1 MYKQKKFD
9 TLITAKSN
17 PFKLNL
23 KETARYKDLIWL
35 FVQRDFKT
43 KYKQTILGPLW
54 FIIQPLLTT
63 FIFTIVFGQIAKLS
77 TDGVPQFL
85 FYLAGNVP
93 WLFFSSCLTRTS
105 ATFYENIRLFGRV
118 YFPRIA
124 VPISTVI
131 TCFFNFLIQFVMF
144 VIIDLIL
151 ILTGANTHITWYAA
165 LFPLLILELGIL
177 GMGVG
182 IIISSL
188 TVKYRDL
195 QVLVSFGM
203 QLWMYISPVVYSVS
217 SIENTTLKTLIM
229 LNPVSPVIEFMRAG
243 WLGVG
248 TTNWMCL
255 GISLAVTAVIAF
267 LGLVIFNKTEKN
279 FMDKI

>member
-1 MYKQKKFD
+1 MKEKFD

-17 PFKLNL
+17 PFKLNI
-23 KETARYKDLIWL
+23 KETAKYKDLIWL

-63 FIFTIVFGQIAKLS
+63 FVFTIVFGQIAKLS

-93 WLFFSSCLTRTS
+93 WLFFSTCLNHTS
-105 ATFYENIRLFGRV
+105 TTFYTNARLFGRV
-118 YFPRIA
+118 YFPRIIT
-124 VPISTVI
+124 PISTVI

-144 VIIDLIL
+144 VCLDVVFIL
-151 ILTGANTHITWYAA
+151 VGANVHITRYAA
-165 LFPLLILELGIL
+165 LFPLLILELGVL
-177 GMGVG
+177 GMGIG

-195 QVLVSFGM
+195 QVLVGFGV
-203 QLWMYISPVVYSVS
+203 QLLMYVSPVVYSIS
-217 SIENTTLKTLIM
+217 SIENSTLKTLIM
-229 LNPVSPVIEFMRAG
+229 LNPVSPVIEFMRVG

-248 TTNWMCL
+248 STEWLYL
-255 GISLAVTAVIAF
+255 GISLAVTLVIAF
-267 LGLVIFNKTEKN
+267 LGIVIFNKTEKN

>member
-1 MYKQKKFD
+1 MNDKFD

-63 FIFTIVFGQIAKLS
+63 FIFTIVFGYIAGIP

-93 WLFFSSCLTRTS
+93 WLFFAACLNHTSS
-105 ATFYENIRLFGRV
+105 TFYNNARLFGRV
-118 YFPRIA
+118 YFPRIIT
-124 VPISTVI
+124 PISTAL

-144 VIIDLIL
+144 VIIDVIL
-151 ILTGANTHITWYAA
+151 IVTGASADITLYA
-165 LFPLLILELGIL
+165 LLTPVLIMQLGIL
-177 GMGVG
+177 GTG
-182 IIISSL
+182 IGIMISSL
-188 TVKYRDL
+188 TVKYRDM
-195 QVLVSFGM
+195 QVLVGFGV
-203 QLWMYISPVVYSVS
+203 QLWMYLSAVVYSVS
-217 SIENTTLKTLIM
+217 AIENATLKTLIM
-229 LNPVSPVIEFMRAG
+229 LNPVTPVIEFMRIG
-243 WLGVG
+243 WLGAG
-248 TTNWMCL
+248 TVSWLYL
-255 GISLAVTAVIAF
+255 GISFAVTVLIAF
-267 LGLVIFNKTEKN
+267 FGLVIFNKTEKN

>member
-1 MYKQKKFD
+1 MKEKFD

-17 PFKLNL
+17 PFKLNI
-23 KETARYKDLIWL
+23 KETVKYKDLIWL

-77 TDGVPQFL
+77 TEGVPQFL

-105 ATFYENIRLFGRV
+105 ATFYENVRLFGRV

-131 TCFFNFLIQFVMF
+131 TCFFNFLIQFIMF
-144 VIIDLIL
+144 VIIDVIL
-151 ILTGANTHITWYAA
+151 LLTGANTQITWYAA

-195 QVLVSFGM
+195 QVLVSFGV
-203 QLWMYISPVVYSVS
+203 QLWMYVSPVVYSVS
-217 SIENTTLKTLIM
+217 SIENATLKTLVMI
-229 LNPVSPVIEFMRAG
+229 NPVSPVIEFMRAG

-248 TTNWMCL
+248 STSWLYL
-255 GISLAVTAVIAF
+255 GISLIITVVIAF

>member
-1 MYKQKKFD
+1 MMKEKFD
-9 TLITAKSN
+9 TVITAKSN
-17 PFKLNL
+17 PFRLNL
-23 KETARYKDLIWL
+23 KETAKYKDLIWL

-93 WLFFSSCLTRTS
+93 WLFFAAVINQTS
-105 ATFYENIRLFGRV
+105 TTFYSHARLFSRV
-118 YFPRIA
+118 YFPRIIT
-124 VPISTVI
+124 PISTVI

-144 VIIDLIL
+144 IVIDVIFI
-151 ILTGANTHITWYAA
+151 ITGANTEITLYALLA
-165 LFPLLILELGIL
+165 PLLILQLGVL
-177 GMGVG
+177 GMSVG

-195 QVLVSFGM
+195 QVLVSFGV
-203 QLWMYISPVVYSVS
+203 QLWMYVSPVVYSVS
-217 SIENTTLKTLIM
+217 SIENATLKTLVYI
-229 LNPVSPVIEFMRAG
+229 NPVTPIIEFMRKGFINAG
-243 WLGVG
+243 STPWLY
-248 TTNWMCL
+248 L
-255 GISLAVTAVIAF
+255 AISFGITVILAFFSI
-267 LGLVIFNKTEKN
+267 VIFKKEK
-279 FMDKI
+279 

>member
-1 MYKQKKFD
+1 MNDKFD

-63 FIFTIVFGQIAKLS
+63 FIFTIVFGYIAGIP

-93 WLFFSSCLTRTS
+93 WLFFAACLNHTSS
-105 ATFYENIRLFGRV
+105 TFYNNARLFGRV
-118 YFPRIA
+118 YFPRIIT
-124 VPISTVI
+124 PISTAL

-144 VIIDLIL
+144 VIIDVIL
-151 ILTGANTHITWYAA
+151 IVTGASADITLYA
-165 LFPLLILELGIL
+165 LLTPVLIMQLGIL
-177 GMGVG
+177 GTG
-182 IIISSL
+182 IGIMISSL
-188 TVKYRDL
+188 TVKYRDM
-195 QVLVSFGM
+195 QVLVGFGV
-203 QLWMYISPVVYSVS
+203 QLWMYLSAVVYSVS
-217 SIENTTLKTLIM
+217 AIENATLKTLIM
-229 LNPVSPVIEFMRAG
+229 LNPVTPVIEFMRIG
-243 WLGVG
+243 WLGAG
-248 TTNWMCL
+248 TVSWLHL
-255 GISLAVTAVIAF
+255 GISFAVTVLIAF
-267 LGLVIFNKTEKN
+267 FGLVIFNKTEKN

>member
-1 MYKQKKFD
+1 MKEKFD

-17 PFKLNL
+17 PFKLNI
-23 KETARYKDLIWL
+23 KETVKYKDLIWL

-77 TDGVPQFL
+77 TEGVPQFL

-105 ATFYENIRLFGRV
+105 ATFYENVRLFGRV

-131 TCFFNFLIQFVMF
+131 TCFFNFLIQFIMF
-144 VIIDLIL
+144 VIIDVIL
-151 ILTGANTHITWYAA
+151 LLTGANTQITWYAA

-195 QVLVSFGM
+195 QVLVSFGV
-203 QLWMYISPVVYSVS
+203 QLWMYVSPVVYSVS
-217 SIENTTLKTLIM
+217 SIENATLKTLVMI
-229 LNPVSPVIEFMRAG
+229 NPVSPVIEFMRAG

-248 TTNWMCL
+248 STSWLYL
-255 GISLAVTAVIAF
+255 GISLAVTVVIAF

>member
-1 MYKQKKFD
+1 MKQQFD
-9 TLITAKSN
+9 TLITAKKN

-23 KETARYKDLIWL
+23 KETVKYKDLIGL

-93 WLFFSSCLTRTS
+93 WLFFAACLNQTS
-105 ATFYENIRLFGRV
+105 ATFYTNARLFSKV
-118 YFPRIA
+118 YFPRIIT
-124 VPISTVI
+124 PISTVI
-131 TCFFNFLIQFVMF
+131 TCFFNFLIQFIMF
-144 VIIDLIL
+144 VIIDVIF
-151 ILTGANTHITWYAA
+151 IFTGANTQITIYA
-165 LFPLLILELGIL
+165 LLSPLLILQLGLL
-177 GMGVG
+177 GMSVG

-195 QVLVSFGM
+195 QVLVSFGV

-217 SIENTTLKTLIM
+217 SIENETLKTLVMI
-229 LNPVSPVIEFMRAG
+229 NPVTPVIEFMRKGFINAG
-243 WLGVG
+243 STPWLYLAISLGV
-248 TTNWMCL
+248 TA
-255 GISLAVTAVIAF
+255 ILAFFSI
-267 LGLVIFNKTEKN
+267 VIFNKTERN
-279 FMDKI
+279 FIDKI

>member
-1 MYKQKKFD
+1 MKEKFD
-9 TLITAKSN
+9 TVITAKSN
-17 PFKLNL
+17 PFRLNL
-23 KETARYKDLIWL
+23 KETAKYKDLIWL

-93 WLFFSSCLTRTS
+93 WLFFAAVINQTS
-105 ATFYENIRLFGRV
+105 TTFYSHARLFSRV
-118 YFPRIA
+118 YFPRIIT
-124 VPISTVI
+124 PISTVI

-144 VIIDLIL
+144 IVIDVIFI
-151 ILTGANTHITWYAA
+151 ITGANTEITLYALLA
-165 LFPLLILELGIL
+165 PLLILQLGVL
-177 GMGVG
+177 GMSVG

-195 QVLVSFGM
+195 QVLVSFGV
-203 QLWMYISPVVYSVS
+203 QLWMYVSPVVYSVS
-217 SIENTTLKTLIM
+217 SIENATLKTLVYI
-229 LNPVSPVIEFMRAG
+229 NPVTPIIEFMRKGFINAG
-243 WLGVG
+243 STPWLY
-248 TTNWMCL
+248 L
-255 GISLAVTAVIAF
+255 AISFGITVILAFFSI
-267 LGLVIFNKTEKN
+267 VIFNKTERN
-279 FMDKI
+279 FIDKI

>member
-1 MYKQKKFD
+1 MMKEKFD
-9 TLITAKSN
+9 TVITAKSN
-17 PFKLNL
+17 PFRLNL
-23 KETARYKDLIWL
+23 KETAKYKDLIWL

-93 WLFFSSCLTRTS
+93 WLFFAAVINQTS
-105 ATFYENIRLFGRV
+105 TTFYSHARLFSRV
-118 YFPRIA
+118 YFPRIIT
-124 VPISTVI
+124 PISTVI

-144 VIIDLIL
+144 IVIDVIFI
-151 ILTGANTHITWYAA
+151 ITGANTEITLYALLA
-165 LFPLLILELGIL
+165 PLLILQLGVL
-177 GMGVG
+177 GMSVG

-195 QVLVSFGM
+195 QVLVSFGV
-203 QLWMYISPVVYSVS
+203 QLWMYVSPVVYSVS
-217 SIENTTLKTLIM
+217 SIENATLKTLVYI
-229 LNPVSPVIEFMRAG
+229 NPVTPIIEFMRKGFINAG
-243 WLGVG
+243 STPWLY
-248 TTNWMCL
+248 L
-255 GISLAVTAVIAF
+255 AISFGITVILAFFSI
-267 LGLVIFNKTEKN
+267 VIFNKTERN
-279 FMDKI
+279 FIDKI

>member
-1 MYKQKKFD
+1 MKEKFD

-23 KETARYKDLIWL
+23 KETAKYKDLVWL

-63 FIFTIVFGQIAKLS
+63 FVFTVVFGMIAKLS

-93 WLFFSSCLTRTS
+93 WMFFSTS
-105 ATFYENIRLFGRV
+105 LVHASTTFHDNARLFGRV
-118 YFPRIA
+118 YFPRIITP
-124 VPISTVI
+124 VSTVI
-131 TCFFNFLIQFVMF
+131 TCFFNFLIQFIMF
-144 VIIDLIL
+144 VIIDLCFVF
-151 ILTGANTHITWYAA
+151 TGAGANVTLYA
-165 LFPLLILELGIL
+165 LLTPVLIAELGIL
-177 GMGVG
+177 GTGVG

-195 QVLVSFGM
+195 QVLVGFGT
-203 QLWMYISPVVYSVS
+203 QLWMYLSAVVYSVS
-217 SIENTTLKTLIM
+217 SIENTTLKTVIM
-229 LNPVSPVIEFMRAG
+229 LNPVTPVIEFMRAG

-248 TTNWMCL
+248 TTSWLYL
-255 GISLAVTAVIAF
+255 GISFAVTVLTAF
-267 LGLVIFNKTEKN
+267 FGVVIFNKTEKN

>member
-1 MYKQKKFD
+1 MNEKFD
-9 TLITAKSN
+9 ILITAKSN

-23 KETARYKDLIWL
+23 KETAKYKDLIWL

-63 FIFTIVFGQIAKLS
+63 FIFTLVFGMIAKLS
-77 TDGVPQFL
+77 TDGTPQFL

-93 WLFFSSCLTRTS
+93 WLFFSTS
-105 ATFYENIRLFGRV
+105 LVHVSTTFYDNARLFGRV
-118 YFPRIA
+118 YFPRIITP
-124 VPISTVI
+124 VSTVI
-131 TCFFNFLIQFVMF
+131 TCFFNFLIQFIMF
-144 VIIDLIL
+144 VVIDLCFV
-151 ILTGANTHITWYAA
+151 LTGAGVNITLYAI
-165 LFPLLILELGIL
+165 LTPVLIAELGIL
-177 GMGVG
+177 GMSVG

-195 QVLVSFGM
+195 QVLVGFGT
-203 QLWMYISPVVYSVS
+203 QLWMYLSAVVYSVS
-217 SIENTTLKTLIM
+217 AIENATLKTLIM
-229 LNPVSPVIEFMRAG
+229 LNPVTPVIEFMRAG

-248 TTNWMCL
+248 TTSWL
-255 GISLAVTAVIAF
+255 YLVISFAVTVLTAFFGVI
-267 LGLVIFNKTEKN
+267 IFNKTEKN

>member
-1 MYKQKKFD
+1 MEQEKFD
-9 TLITAKSN
+9 TFITAKSN
-17 PFKLNL
+17 PFKLNI
-23 KETARYKDLIWL
+23 KETAKYKDLIWL

-93 WLFFSSCLTRTS
+93 WLFFAACLTHTS
-105 ATFYENIRLFGRV
+105 TTFYENARLFGRV
-118 YFPRIA
+118 YFPRI
-124 VPISTVI
+124 VTPISTVI

-144 VIIDLIL
+144 LIIDLVFIF
-151 ILTGANTHITWYAA
+151 TGANVQITWYA
-165 LFPLLILELGIL
+165 LLSPLLILQLGIL

-195 QVLVSFGM
+195 QVLVSFGV
-203 QLWMYISPVVYSVS
+203 QLWMYLSPVVYSVS
-217 SIENTTLKTLIM
+217 SIENATLKTIVM
-229 LNPVSPVIEFMRAG
+229 LNPVSPIIEFMRSGFLGAG
-243 WLGVG
+243 ASLWLY
-248 TTNWMCL
+248 W
-255 GISLAVTAVIAF
+255 GISLAITLLIAF
-267 LGLVIFNKTEKN
+267 FGVVIFNKTEKN

>member
-1 MYKQKKFD
+1 MKHKFT

-17 PFKLNL
+17 PFKLNIR
-23 KETARYKDLIWL
+23 ETVKYKDLIWL

-63 FIFTIVFGQIAKLS
+63 FVFTIVFGQIAKLS

-93 WLFFSSCLTRTS
+93 WLFFSACLNHTS
-105 ATFYENIRLFGRV
+105 MTFYNNARLFGRV
-118 YFPRIA
+118 YFPRIITPLA
-124 VPISTVI
+124 TVI
-131 TCFFNFLIQFVMF
+131 TCFFNFLIQFIMF
-144 VIIDLIL
+144 VIIDAIL
-151 ILTGANTHITWYAA
+151 IITGANAEITLFA
-165 LFPLLILELGIL
+165 LMSPILVLQLGIL
-177 GMGVG
+177 GMSVG

-195 QVLVSFGM
+195 QVLVGFGV
-203 QLWMYISPVVYSVS
+203 QLWMYISPVVYSVAN
-217 SIENTTLKTLIM
+217 IENATLKTLVM
-229 LNPVSPVIEFMRAG
+229 LNPVTPIIEIMRVG

-248 TTNWMCL
+248 TVSWL
-255 GISLAVTAVIAF
+255 YFGISGAITLLIAF
-267 LGLVIFNKTEKN
+267 IGVVVFNKTEKN
-279 FMDKI
+279 FMDMI

>member
-1 MYKQKKFD
+1 MMKEKFD
-9 TLITAKSN
+9 TVITAKSN
-17 PFKLNL
+17 PFRLNL
-23 KETARYKDLIWL
+23 KETAKYKDLIWL

-93 WLFFSSCLTRTS
+93 WLFFAAVINQTS
-105 ATFYENIRLFGRV
+105 TTFYSHARLFSRV
-118 YFPRIA
+118 YFPRIIT
-124 VPISTVI
+124 PISTVI

-144 VIIDLIL
+144 IVIDIIF
-151 ILTGANTHITWYAA
+151 IITGANTEITLYALLA
-165 LFPLLILELGIL
+165 PLLILQLGVL
-177 GMGVG
+177 GMSVG

-195 QVLVSFGM
+195 QVLVSFGV
-203 QLWMYISPVVYSVS
+203 QLWMYVSPVVYSVS
-217 SIENTTLKTLIM
+217 SIENATLKTLVYI
-229 LNPVSPVIEFMRAG
+229 NPVTPIIEFMRKGFINAG
-243 WLGVG
+243 STPWLY
-248 TTNWMCL
+248 L
-255 GISLAVTAVIAF
+255 AISFGITVILAFFSI
-267 LGLVIFNKTEKN
+267 VIFNKTERN
-279 FMDKI
+279 FIDKI

>member
-1 MYKQKKFD
+1 MKEKFD

-17 PFKLNL
+17 PFKLNI

-54 FIIQPLLTT
+54 FVIQPLLTT
-63 FIFTIVFGQIAKLS
+63 FIFTIVFGHIAKLS

-93 WLFFSSCLTRTS
+93 WLFFSTCLNHTS
-105 ATFYENIRLFGRV
+105 TTFYTNARLFGRV
-118 YFPRIA
+118 YFPRIIT
-124 VPISTVI
+124 PISTVI

-144 VIIDLIL
+144 VCLDVVFIL
-151 ILTGANTHITWYAA
+151 VGANVHITWYAA
-165 LFPLLILELGIL
+165 LFPLLILELGVL
-177 GMGVG
+177 GMGIG

-195 QVLVSFGM
+195 QVLVGFGV
-203 QLWMYISPVVYSVS
+203 QLLMYVSPVVYSIS
-217 SIENTTLKTLIM
+217 SIENSTLKTLIM
-229 LNPVSPVIEFMRAG
+229 LNPVSPVIEFMRTG

-248 TTNWMCL
+248 ATDWLYL
-255 GISLAVTAVIAF
+255 GISLAVTLVIAF
-267 LGLVIFNKTEKN
+267 LGIVIFNKAEKN

>member
-1 MYKQKKFD
+1 MKERFD

-17 PFKLNL
+17 PFKLNV
-23 KETARYKDLIWL
+23 KETIRYKDLIWL

-54 FIIQPLLTT
+54 FVIQPLLTT

-77 TDGVPQFL
+77 TEGVPQFL

-105 ATFYENIRLFGRV
+105 ATFYENVRLFGRV

-124 VPISTVI
+124 VPVSTVI
-131 TCFFNFLIQFVMF
+131 TCFFNFLIQFIMF
-144 VIIDLIL
+144 LIIDVIL
-151 ILTGANTHITWYAA
+151 ILTGANTQITWYAA
-165 LFPLLILELGIL
+165 LFPLLVLELGIL

-195 QVLVSFGM
+195 QVLVSFGV

-217 SIENTTLKTLIM
+217 SIENATLKTLVMI
-229 LNPVSPVIEFMRAG
+229 NPVSPVIEFMRAG

-248 TTNWMCL
+248 STEWLYL
-255 GISLAVTAVIAF
+255 GISFAVTVVIAF

>member
-1 MYKQKKFD
+1 MEKQFD

-17 PFKLNL
+17 PFKLNI
-23 KETARYKDLIWL
+23 KETVKYKDLIWL

-118 YFPRIA
+118 YFPRVA

-131 TCFFNFLIQFVMF
+131 TCFFNFLIQFIMF
-144 VIIDLIL
+144 VIIDVIL
-151 ILTGANTHITWYAA
+151 ILTGANTQITWYAA
-165 LFPLLILELGIL
+165 LFPLLILQLGIL

-195 QVLVSFGM
+195 QVLVSFGV

-217 SIENTTLKTLIM
+217 SIEDTTLKTLVM

-248 TTNWMCL
+248 STSWLYL
-255 GISLAVTAVIAF
+255 GISLAVTVVIAF

>member
-1 MYKQKKFD
+1 MEQEKFD
-9 TLITAKSN
+9 TFITAKSN
-17 PFKLNL
+17 PFKLNI
-23 KETARYKDLIWL
+23 KETAKYKDLIWL

-93 WLFFSSCLTRTS
+93 WLFFAACLNHTS
-105 ATFYENIRLFGRV
+105 TTFYENARLFGRV
-118 YFPRIA
+118 YFPRI
-124 VPISTVI
+124 VTPISTVI

-144 VIIDLIL
+144 LIIDLVFIF
-151 ILTGANTHITWYAA
+151 TGANVQITWYA
-165 LFPLLILELGIL
+165 LLSPLLILQLGIL

-195 QVLVSFGM
+195 QVLVSFGV
-203 QLWMYISPVVYSVS
+203 QLWMYLSPVVYSVS
-217 SIENTTLKTLIM
+217 SIENATLKTLVM
-229 LNPVSPVIEFMRAG
+229 LNPVSPIIEFMRSGFLGAG
-243 WLGVG
+243 ASLWLY
-248 TTNWMCL
+248 W
-255 GISLAVTAVIAF
+255 GISLAITLLIAF
-267 LGLVIFNKTEKN
+267 FGVVIFNKTEKN

>member
-1 MYKQKKFD
+1 MKHKFT

-17 PFKLNL
+17 PFKLNIR
-23 KETARYKDLIWL
+23 ETVKYKDLIWL

-63 FIFTIVFGQIAKLS
+63 FVFTIVFGQIAKLS

-93 WLFFSSCLTRTS
+93 WLFFSACLNHTS
-105 ATFYENIRLFGRV
+105 MTFYNNARLFGRV
-118 YFPRIA
+118 YFPRIIA
-124 VPISTVI
+124 PLATVI
-131 TCFFNFLIQFVMF
+131 TCFFNFLIQFIMF
-144 VIIDLIL
+144 VIIDGIL
-151 ILTGANTHITWYAA
+151 ILTGANAEITLFA
-165 LFPLLILELGIL
+165 LMSPILVLQLGIL
-177 GMGVG
+177 GMSVG

-195 QVLVSFGM
+195 QVLVGFGV
-203 QLWMYISPVVYSVS
+203 QLWMYISPVVYSVAN
-217 SIENTTLKTLIM
+217 IENATLKTLVM
-229 LNPVSPVIEFMRAG
+229 LNPVTPIIEIMRVG

-248 TTNWMCL
+248 TVSWL
-255 GISLAVTAVIAF
+255 YFGISAAITLLIAF
-267 LGLVIFNKTEKN
+267 LGAVVFNKTEKN
-279 FMDKI
+279 FMDMI

>member
-1 MYKQKKFD
+1 MKHKFT

-17 PFKLNL
+17 PFKLNIR
-23 KETARYKDLIWL
+23 ETVKYKDLIWL

-63 FIFTIVFGQIAKLS
+63 FVFTIVFGQIAKLS

-93 WLFFSSCLTRTS
+93 WLFFSACLNHTS
-105 ATFYENIRLFGRV
+105 MTFYNNARLFGRV
-118 YFPRIA
+118 YFPRIITPLA
-124 VPISTVI
+124 TVI
-131 TCFFNFLIQFVMF
+131 TCFFNFLIQFIMF
-144 VIIDLIL
+144 VIIDGIL
-151 ILTGANTHITWYAA
+151 ILTGANAEITLFA
-165 LFPLLILELGIL
+165 LMSPILVLQLGIL
-177 GMGVG
+177 GMSVG

-195 QVLVSFGM
+195 QVLVGFGV
-203 QLWMYISPVVYSVS
+203 QLWMYISPVVYSVAN
-217 SIENTTLKTLIM
+217 IENATLKTLVM
-229 LNPVSPVIEFMRAG
+229 LNPVTPIIEIMRVG

-248 TTNWMCL
+248 TVSWL
-255 GISLAVTAVIAF
+255 YFGISAAITLLIASLGAVV
-267 LGLVIFNKTEKN
+267 FNKTEKN
-279 FMDKI
+279 FMDMI

>member
-1 MYKQKKFD
+1 MKGTFD

-17 PFKLNL
+17 PFRLNL
-23 KETARYKDLIWL
+23 KETTKYKDLIWL

-54 FIIQPLLTT
+54 FVIQPLLTT
-63 FIFTIVFGQIAKLS
+63 FIFTIVFGKIAKLS

-93 WLFFSSCLTRTS
+93 WLFFSSCLNRTS
-105 ATFYENIRLFGRV
+105 ATFYENVRIFGRV

-131 TCFFNFLIQFVMF
+131 TCFFNFLIQFIMF
-144 VIIDLIL
+144 VAIDIILIL
-151 ILTGANTHITWYAA
+151 IGANVQITWYAM
-165 LFPLLILELGIL
+165 LFPLLILQLGVL

-195 QVLVSFGM
+195 QVLVSFGV
-203 QLWMYISPVVYSVS
+203 QLWMYISPVVYSVA
-217 SIENTTLKTLIM
+217 SIENSTLKTLVMI
-229 LNPVSPVIEFMRAG
+229 NPVSPAIEFMRAG

-248 TTNWMCL
+248 TTNWMYL
-255 GISLAVTAVIAF
+255 GIGLAVTAVIAF
-267 LGLVIFNKTEKN
+267 VGLVIFNKTEKN

>member
-1 MYKQKKFD
+1 MNDKFD

-17 PFKLNL
+17 PFRLNL
-23 KETARYKDLIWL
+23 KETARYKDLIRL

-63 FIFTIVFGQIAKLS
+63 FIFTIVFGYIAGIP

-93 WLFFSSCLTRTS
+93 WLFFAACLTHTS
-105 ATFYENIRLFGRV
+105 STFYNNARLFGRV
-118 YFPRIA
+118 YFPRIIT
-124 VPISTVI
+124 PISTAL

-144 VIIDLIL
+144 VIIDVIL
-151 ILTGANTHITWYAA
+151 IVTGASANVTLYA
-165 LFPLLILELGIL
+165 LLTPVLIMQLGIL
-177 GMGVG
+177 GTG
-182 IIISSL
+182 IGIMISSL

-195 QVLVSFGM
+195 QVLVGFGV
-203 QLWMYISPVVYSVS
+203 QLWMYLSPVVYSVS
-217 SIENTTLKTLIM
+217 AIENATLKTLIM
-229 LNPVSPVIEFMRAG
+229 LNPVTPVIEFMRIG

-248 TTNWMCL
+248 TVSWLYL
-255 GISLAVTAVIAF
+255 GISFAVTVLIAF
-267 LGLVIFNKTEKN
+267 FGLVIFNKTEKN